1 VALSDAG
8 IASAGEGI
16 ASEDGAEV
24 GGINMSGAGEGEKPS
39 CGVLNSSLTT
49 TIISSESVATS
60 GSEMV
65 VADEERSKEGGSP
78 LSTLSTESLSA
89 TVLSS
94 ACANVGD
101 VSADVGASV
110 IATASRGTFMALLCI
125 GLIL

>member
-8 IASAGEGI
+8 IASTGVGI

-49 TIISSESVATS
+49 AIMSSESVATS
-60 GSEMV
+60 GEMV
-65 VADEERSKEGGSP
+65 GDEKISKEGGIP
-78 LSTLSTESLSA
+78 LFTSFTESITA

-101 VSADVGASV
+101 VSVDVGAPV